1 MMDSALRYVL
11 INLLNGFQ
19 GKICLTRMTT
29 IIKTNFKISDDQIID
44 KYSVYA
50 HKV

>member
-29 IIKTNFKISDDQIID
+29 IIKAKLRKSEMTEK
-44 KYSVYA
+44 
-50 HKV
+50 